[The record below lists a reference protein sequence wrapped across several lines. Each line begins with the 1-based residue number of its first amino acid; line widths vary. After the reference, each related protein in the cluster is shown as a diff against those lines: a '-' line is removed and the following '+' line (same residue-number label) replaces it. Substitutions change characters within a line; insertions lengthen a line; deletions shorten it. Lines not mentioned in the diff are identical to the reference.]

1 MGLFFEML
9 SAINNPNQQGS
20 VDQLSTLMNTV
31 QQLGASRGVDA
42 STMQTVMS
50 TLGEFILPAL
60 KQQNATTDGQS
71 LNNLVGQSAGTNAGA
86 GALQSFLTPQLQ
98 QQIIQGI
105 AQKTGLG
112 TSTLET
118 LVPSLLPAVM
128 GFLNMGANTSGDRG
142 ANPVLNAFLDAG
154 QGGNSDLG
162 DVFKLANRFLNSPK

>member
-1 MGLFFEML
+1 MV
-9 SAINNPNQQGS
+9 N
-20 VDQLSTLMNTV
+20 
-31 QQLGASRGVDA
+31 
-42 STMQTVMS
+42 
-50 TLGEFILPAL
+50 
-60 KQQNATTDGQS
+60 
-71 LNNLVGQSAGTNAGA
+71 SAGTNVGA

-98 QQIIQGI
+98 QQIIQGV

-128 GFLNMGANTSGDRG
+128 GFLNMGASTSGAQG

-162 DVFKLANRFLNSPK
+162 DVVKLANRFLNSPK